1 MRGILTPSQN
11 DVLSGKGKGMQNH
24 HGNRTYRAIIAK
36 WKPKYVQL
44 GKTKDKVDVAYKVL
58 NELKT
63 LKPPAKF
70 LTKLEDSD
78 RWYPQDEAA
87 VISKIKQALRENAPN
102 VRKELHNEEKK
113 NLHTKST
120 PDKERKHFSKSNMMI
135 RARKSPETKTTN
147 AGCNTPK
154 KESPKGTKQTK
165 EVSNK
170 KVKTNNYE
178 EVTSAD
184 WKKMIEELRNLSD
197 ESKDGKK
204 KR

>member
-1 MRGILTPSQN
+1 MIWRYSPSCDSTF
-11 DVLSGKGKGMQNH
+11 DVL
-24 HGNRTYRAIIAK
+24 TAAC
-36 WKPKYVQL
+36 
-44 GKTKDKVDVAYKVL
+44 A
-58 NELKT
+58 
-63 LKPPAKF
+63 
-70 LTKLEDSD
+70 
-78 RWYPQDEAA
+78 WY
-87 VISKIKQALRENAPN
+87 
-102 VRKELHNEEKK
+102 H
-113 NLHTKST
+113 
-120 PDKERKHFSKSNMMI
+120 
-135 RARKSPETKTTN
+135 KTTN